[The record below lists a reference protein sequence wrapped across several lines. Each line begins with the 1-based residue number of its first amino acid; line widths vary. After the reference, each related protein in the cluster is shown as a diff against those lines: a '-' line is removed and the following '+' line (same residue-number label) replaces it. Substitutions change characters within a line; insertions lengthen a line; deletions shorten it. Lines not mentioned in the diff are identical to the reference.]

1 MIVWFLLILGPAQS
15 QWEEELG
22 KEVENLDAAEDGE
35 AGEEPH
41 GAADQPKS
49 TNKGHLWKDLVWVI
63 FLSISIGVGFLNTAC
78 AMRHTVR

>member
-1 MIVWFLLILGPAQS
+1 MHRMIFRFLLIVCLAQS
-15 QWEEELG
+15 QREEELG

-49 TNKGHLWKDLVWVI
+49 TNKGHL
-63 FLSISIGVGFLNTAC
+63 
-78 AMRHTVR
+78 